1 MKQYDQLYI
10 NGTWQSSAGTQWV
23 EGTNPTTWAPLGKM
37 VCATPEEIDEAVRAA
52 HKAFPEWNAR
62 PLEERAAFLEAIADG
77 IEQHQEELAQFIV
90 EELGAPITFVRDVQV
105 GGSVREIRATLEEL
119 PRFFFQE
126 ELENVTV
133 LKEGFGVVACITPW
147 NYPLNQIQRKMT
159 PALLAGNTVV
169 VKPSSLTP
177 RTALALTQIIHEA
190 KLPEGVFNLIL
201 GSGGE
206 TGKALAAHPKV
217 RLISFTG
224 STKVGQSLYEEA
236 ALGIKKLILEL
247 GGKSALILLT
257 EGDESLA
264 VSRCMETILNNSG
277 QSCSALTRLL
287 VPREKLGAVE
297 ALLLDYAKRVG
308 VMGDPLDPSTKLGPL
323 VSKDQ
328 YERVLDYIE
337 KGKAEGARVLT
348 LGAPREGAGYFIP
361 PTIFTDVTP
370 QMTIAQEEIFG
381 PVLCVMAYD
390 TVEEAI
396 EWANDTTYG
405 LSGAV
410 VGPEE
415 EAFKVAQRLRTGNV
429 YLNAGKANPKAP
441 FGGYHQSGLGREMG
455 LYGLEDYL
463 EVKAILK

>member
-10 NGTWQSSAGTQWV
+10 NGKWRASDGTQWV
-23 EGTNPTTWAPLGKM
+23 EGTNPATLEPIGKM
-37 VCATPEEIDEAVRAA
+37 VCATPEEIDEAVSAA

-62 PLEERAAFLEAIADG
+62 PLEERAAFLAAIADG
-77 IEQHQEELAQFIV
+77 IERHQEELAKLIV
-90 EELGAPITFVRDVQV
+90 EELGAPITFARGVQV
-105 GGSVREIRATLEEL
+105 GGSIREIRATLEEL
-119 PRFFFQE
+119 PRFFFKE

-147 NYPLNQIQRKMT
+147 NYPLNQIQRKIT
-159 PALLAGNTVV
+159 PAFLAGNTVV
-169 VKPSSLTP
+169 VKPASLTP
-177 RTALALTQIIHEA
+177 RTALALAQIIHET

-201 GSGGE
+201 GSGAE

-224 STKVGQSLYEEA
+224 STKAGQSLYAQA

-247 GGKSALILLT
+247 GGKSALILLP
-257 EGDESLA
+257 EGEETQA

-287 VPREKLGAVE
+287 VPREKRQAVE
-297 ALLLDYAKRVG
+297 ALLLDYVQRVG
-308 VMGDPLDPSTKLGPL
+308 LMGDPLDPATKLGPV

-328 YERVLDYIE
+328 YERVLNYIE
-337 KGKAEGARVLT
+337 KGKGEGARVLT
-348 LGAPREGAGYFIP
+348 GGTPRQGAGYFIP
-361 PTIFTDVTP
+361 TTIFSDVTP

-396 EWANDTTYG
+396 EWANDTPYG

-415 EAFKVAQRLRTGNV
+415 EAYKVALRLRTGNV

-463 EVKAILK
+463 EIKAILK